1 MTEHAHPSDRAHGG
15 PLGTLEL
22 LTTLRFRPTPP
33 EHDGVECRFSYSA
46 DDPFAVR
53 MDLRV
58 TEETCVTWVVGRDLL
73 TAGTDRPSGEG
84 DCKVWPSTGPG
95 ERPSFHLRLESP
107 HGHATFT
114 ADLTVL
120 RRWLEDTYAMVPSG
134 SEVALL
140 DWAALTESL
149 LPPV

>member
-1 MTEHAHPSDRAHGG
+1 MTEHAHPSDRAHGN

-22 LTTLRFRPTPP
+22 LTTLQFRPVPP
-33 EHDGVECRFSYSA
+33 GHAGIDCRFGYSV

-53 MDLRV
+53 MDLLV
-58 TEETCVTWVVGRDLL
+58 TAETRVTWVVGRDLL
-73 TAGTDRPSGEG
+73 SAGTDRLSGEG

-95 ERPSFHLRLESP
+95 ERPSLHLRLESP
-107 HGHATFT
+107 HGHATLA

-134 SEVALL
+134 SEGALL
-140 DWAALTESL
+140 DWATLTESL